1 MMPLWTTATRSV
13 ACGWALSSVGRPCV
27 AQRVWPMPIVPP
39 SGSRSR
45 RSSSVRELAFG
56 APAAEHAFLQRGDAG
71 RVVAAVFE
79 PLERVDQLAR
89 DRPVPQN
96 SDDSAHPP
104 GWPLC
109 PLAYGLA
116 AAAKP
121 EEITTHF
128 AV

>member
-1 MMPLWTTATRSV
+1 MRV
-13 ACGWALSSVGRPCV
+13 VFGRPAMRRPARV
-27 AQRVWPMPIVPP
+27 ADADLAAERFALETVLERAQ
-39 SGSRSR
+39 
-45 RSSSVRELAFG
+45 LAFG
-56 APAAEHAFLQRGDAG
+56 APAAEHAVLQRGDAG
-71 RVVAAVFE
+71 RVIAAIFE
-79 PLERVDQLAR
+79 ALERVDQLAR
-89 DRPVPQN
+89 DRPVPEN

-121 EEITTHF
+121 KEIKTHF